1 MNEKGSEGRFA
12 SPWRARGVVE
22 ADAAGASRQ
31 NDSSGNHSKA
41 ALRVRVRAW
50 WQNLPLMR
58 SFACYTVM
66 CLVLSGVI
74 AVALMVA
81 CLEGYRYLDRVEN
94 EGRTEVD
101 SGPYIYDAVSDE
113 LVPAVSVDLGSGI
126 GDRMLYVGMR
136 RGTGRASMETDE
148 GSPQVINAATERPIV
163 YATLERVASDDG
175 LKLYDW
181 GGNYTEEDYVEAG
194 GNPYRPEPIASD
206 ELARYDER
214 ERRERM
220 SATGELGEAITQ
232 LDAADDEILTSNIGY
247 YVSQAQTS
255 TETTLMF
262 ALRIAAGLAPFA
274 VLGVL
279 ATVFFR
285 QFYRVRLAEPLG
297 SLHHAAER
305 IAAQDLD
312 FTVGAVAGREFAGLA
327 SAFERMRASLEE
339 AQRELFETAEERRR
353 LNAAFA
359 HDLRTPVTVLKG
371 TLEMM
376 EGKEPSPHIATLQ
389 GQVERLESYAQAM
402 TGITKLEDREVERG
416 LVAFSVLAGD
426 LGRTART
433 LASEAG
439 IACHVAVRNE
449 LADVCGSTGAAEL
462 CVDASLVEEV
472 LGNVM
477 SNACRFARQRVSLA
491 VCLRRRCETDGEKAS
506 APDEA
511 EGALPA
517 VLDLTVTDDGP
528 GFSAEALRRGCESF
542 FSEQKSA
549 EHFGLGLTVASML
562 ARLHGGSL
570 ELANDTSGGA
580 LVHVTF
586 AVELAKP

>member
-1 MNEKGSEGRFA
+1 MSEKRNGARAMGGCHHGAASGSGTPS
-12 SPWRARGVVE
+12 SPRERL
-22 ADAAGASRQ
+22 S
-31 NDSSGNHSKA
+31 
-41 ALRVRVRAW
+41 AW
-50 WQNLPLMR
+50 WRNLPLMR
-58 SFACYTVM
+58 SFACYTAI
-66 CLVLSGVI
+66 CLVLSV
-74 AVALMVA
+74 AVSVTFMVA
-81 CLEGYRYLDRVEN
+81 CLEGYHYLDRVEN

-101 SGPYIYDAVSDE
+101 SGPYIYDAASGE

-136 RGTGRASMETDE
+136 RGTGRASVETDN
-148 GSPQVINAATERPIV
+148 GSPQVINASTERPVV
-163 YATLERVASDDG
+163 YATLARLASDDG

-181 GGNYTEEDYVEAG
+181 GGNYTEADYIEAG
-194 GNPYRPEPIASD
+194 GNPYNPEPIAAD

-214 ERRERM
+214 ERRERI
-220 SATGELGEAITQ
+220 STTGELGAAIEQ
-232 LDAADDEILTSNIGY
+232 LGAADDEILTSNIGY
-247 YVSQAQTS
+247 YVSQAQAS
-255 TETTLMF
+255 TETALML
-262 ALRIAAGLAPFA
+262 ALRIAAGFAPFV

-279 ATVFFR
+279 ATALFR
-285 QFYRVRLAEPLG
+285 RFYRTRLAEPLG
-297 SLHHAAER
+297 TLHHAAER

-339 AQRELFETAEERRR
+339 AQRTLFETAEERRR

-376 EGKEPSPHIATLQ
+376 EDREPSPHIATLQ

-416 LVAFSVLAGD
+416 SVAFSVLAGD

-449 LADVCGSTGAAEL
+449 LADVCGSTGAAML
-462 CVDASLVEEV
+462 CVDASLIEEV

-477 SNACRFARQRVSLA
+477 SNACRFAGHRVSLA
-491 VCLRRRCETDGEKAS
+491 VCLRRRCETDAGKAS
-506 APDEA
+506 ALDES
-511 EGALPA
+511 EGTLPA
-517 VLDLTVTDDGP
+517 VLDLKVADDGP

-549 EHFGLGLTVASML
+549 EHFGLGLTVASVL

-570 ELANDTSGGA
+570 ELANDASGGA
-580 LVHVTF
+580 LVLVTF

>member
-1 MNEKGSEGRFA
+1 MSEKRDKACTVGGR
-12 SPWRARGVVE
+12 RYE
-22 ADAAGASRQ
+22 AA
-31 NDSSGNHSKA
+31 SGNGTPG
-41 ALRVRVRAW
+41 ALRTRLSAW
-50 WQNLPLMR
+50 WRNLPLMR
-58 SFACYTVM
+58 SFACYTAI

-74 AVALMVA
+74 SVALMVA
-81 CLEGYRYLDRVEN
+81 CLEGYRYLDRMEN

-101 SGPYIYDAVSDE
+101 SGPYIYDKASNE
-113 LVPAVSVDLGSGI
+113 LVPALSVDLGSGT
-126 GDRMLYVGMR
+126 GERMLYVGMHD
-136 RGTGRASMETDE
+136 GIGRASTETDKE
-148 GSPQVINAATERPIV
+148 SPQVINASTERPIV
-163 YATLERVASDDG
+163 YATLERVSSDAG

-181 GGNYTEEDYVEAG
+181 GGNYTEADYVEAG
-194 GNPYRPEPIASD
+194 GNPYDPEPIAAD

-214 ERRERM
+214 ERCERL
-220 SATGELGEAITQ
+220 SAAGELGSAIEQ
-232 LDAADDEILTSNIGY
+232 LGAANDEILTSNIGY

-274 VLGVL
+274 ALGVL

-491 VCLRRRCETDGEKAS
+491 VCLRRRCETDGKKAS
-506 APDEA
+506 APDDA

>member
-1 MNEKGSEGRFA
+1 MSEKRDKACTVGGR
-12 SPWRARGVVE
+12 RYE
-22 ADAAGASRQ
+22 AA
-31 NDSSGNHSKA
+31 SGNGTPGAMRTRLS
-41 ALRVRVRAW
+41 AW
-50 WQNLPLMR
+50 WRNLPLMR
-58 SFACYTVM
+58 SFACYTAI

-74 AVALMVA
+74 SVALMVA
-81 CLEGYRYLDRVEN
+81 CLEGYRYLDRMEN

-101 SGPYIYDAVSDE
+101 SGPYIYDKASNE
-113 LVPAVSVDLGSGI
+113 LVPAVSVDLGSGT
-126 GDRMLYVGMR
+126 GERMLYVGMHD
-136 RGTGRASMETDE
+136 GIGRASTETDKE
-148 GSPQVINAATERPIV
+148 SPQVINASTERPIV
-163 YATLERVASDDG
+163 YATLERVSSDAG

-181 GGNYTEEDYVEAG
+181 GGNYTEADYVEAG
-194 GNPYRPEPIASD
+194 GNPYDPEPIAAD

-214 ERRERM
+214 ERRERL
-220 SATGELGEAITQ
+220 SAAGELGGAIEQ
-232 LDAADDEILTSNIGY
+232 LGAANDEILTSNIGY

-297 SLHHAAER
+297 SHHHAAER

-376 EGKEPSPHIATLQ
+376 EGKEPSPL
-389 GQVERLESYAQAM
+389 
-402 TGITKLEDREVERG
+402 ERG

-506 APDEA
+506 TSDET

-570 ELANDTSGGA
+570 ELANDASDGA

>member
-1 MNEKGSEGRFA
+1 MSKRRGEVPVAGGGRHEGA
-12 SPWRARGVVE
+12 AGDGAADTLRARLSV
-22 ADAAGASRQ
+22 
-31 NDSSGNHSKA
+31 
-41 ALRVRVRAW
+41 W
-50 WQNLPLMR
+50 WRNLPLMR
-58 SFACYTVM
+58 SFACYTAI
-66 CLVLSGVI
+66 CLVLSVVI
-74 AVALMVA
+74 SVAFMVA
-81 CLEGYRYLDRVEN
+81 CLEGYHYLDRVEN

-101 SGPYIYDAVSDE
+101 SGPYIYDAASGE
-113 LVPAVSVDLGSGI
+113 LVPAVSIDLGSGV

-136 RGTGRASMETDE
+136 QGTGCASVETDK
-148 GSPQVINAATERPIV
+148 GSPQVINASTERPVV
-163 YATLERVASDDG
+163 YATLERIASDDG

-181 GGNYTEEDYVEAG
+181 GGNYTEADYIEAG
-194 GNPYRPEPIASD
+194 GNPYNPKPIAAD
-206 ELARYDER
+206 ELAYYDER
-214 ERRERM
+214 ERRERI
-220 SATGELGEAITQ
+220 STTGELGSAIDQ
-232 LDAADDEILTSNIGY
+232 LGAANDEILTSNIGY
-247 YVSQAQTS
+247 YVSQAQAG
-255 TETTLMF
+255 TETAPMF
-262 ALRIAAGLAPFA
+262 ALRIAAGLAPFV

-416 LVAFSVLAGD
+416 SVAFSVLAGD
-426 LGRTART
+426 LGRTVRT

-439 IACHVAVRNE
+439 IACHVSVRNE

-491 VCLRRRCETDGEKAS
+491 VCMRRRCETDDGKAP
-506 APDEA
+506 AQDET
-511 EGALPA
+511 EGALSA
-517 VLDLTVTDDGP
+517 VLDLRVTDDGP

-570 ELANDTSGGA
+570 VLANDTSGGA

>member
-1 MNEKGSEGRFA
+1 MSKRRGEVPVAGGGRHEGA
-12 SPWRARGVVE
+12 AGDGAADTLRARLSV
-22 ADAAGASRQ
+22 
-31 NDSSGNHSKA
+31 
-41 ALRVRVRAW
+41 W
-50 WQNLPLMR
+50 WRNLPLMR
-58 SFACYTVM
+58 SFACYTAI
-66 CLVLSGVI
+66 CLVLSVVI
-74 AVALMVA
+74 SVAFMVA
-81 CLEGYRYLDRVEN
+81 CLEGYHYLDRVEN

-101 SGPYIYDAVSDE
+101 SGPYIYDVASGE
-113 LVPAVSVDLGSGI
+113 LVPAVSVDLGSGV
-126 GDRMLYVGMR
+126 GDRMVYVGMR
-136 RGTGRASMETDE
+136 RGTGRASVETDK
-148 GSPQVINAATERPIV
+148 GSPQVINASTERPVV
-163 YATLERVASDDG
+163 YATLERIASDDG

-181 GGNYTEEDYVEAG
+181 GGNYTEADYIEAG
-194 GNPYRPEPIASD
+194 GNPYNPKPIAAD
-206 ELARYDER
+206 ELAHYDER
-214 ERRERM
+214 ERRERI
-220 SATGELGEAITQ
+220 STTGELGSAIEQ
-232 LDAADDEILTSNIGY
+232 LGAANDEILTSNIGY

-255 TETTLMF
+255 TETTPMF
-262 ALRIAAGLAPFA
+262 ALRIAAGLAPFV

-279 ATVFFR
+279 ATVLFR

-312 FTVGAVAGREFAGLA
+312 FTVGTVAGREFAGLA

-376 EGKEPSPHIATLQ
+376 EDKEPSPHIATLQ

-416 LVAFSVLAGD
+416 SVAFSVLAGD

-433 LASEAG
+433 LASETG

-506 APDEA
+506 APDET
-511 EGALPA
+511 EGALSA
-517 VLDLTVTDDGP
+517 VLDLRVTDDGP

-570 ELANDTSGGA
+570 ELANTTSGGA
-580 LVHVTF
+580 LVHATF